1 MDTNILILHYHYRGK
16 VSELENLFR
25 MHQETS
31 YRCIPFLIICKT
43 NPSYRIEYKNG
54 ERKFS
59 CIADTGWLA
68 YKKKLHS
75 WHFPHL
81 TSVPGATSPL
91 FSWAFA
97 QYACQETSLVLLRF
111 LNS

>member
-1 MDTNILILHYHYRGK
+1 M
-16 VSELENLFR
+16 
-25 MHQETS
+25 Q
-31 YRCIPFLIICKT
+31 
-43 NPSYRIEYKNG
+43 
-54 ERKFS
+54 
-59 CIADTGWLA
+59 ADTGWLA